1 MLKAKR
7 DRETETT
14 PPATSQRPPAGLD
27 ELLGELDEL
36 LELLANKA
44 LLYSE
49 SPDDLVGPVVAMLTA
64 RLLADQWR
72 EAPAALMPE
81 ERAARVENAW
91 RRAMIEAQE
100 RAQRVLTGSGEEGRS
115 AEVGLAAIAEEIAT
129 YREHLPKL
137 VCEHP
142 GRFVLIKGTDIL
154 GTFSE
159 RSVALQEGYRRF
171 GAVPFL
177 VRQIADPEPV
187 VYLPNVVP

>member
-1 MLKAKR
+1 MLEAKR

-14 PPATSQRPPAGLD
+14 TPATSQHPPAGLD
-27 ELLGELDEL
+27 EILGELDEL
-36 LELLANKA
+36 LELLANKG

-49 SPDDLVGPVVAMLTA
+49 SPDDRVGPVAAMLTA

-100 RAQRVLTGSGEEGRS
+100 RAHRVLTGSGEEGRS

-142 GRFVLIKGTDIL
+142 RPI
-154 GTFSE
+154 
-159 RSVALQEGYRRF
+159 RSYQGHRHF
-171 GAVPFL
+171 GHL
-177 VRQIADPEPV
+177 
-187 VYLPNVVP
+187 L